1 MGGRGGL
8 SGIRSIGVTG
18 IRAEPSIYKS
28 MVRDKANMLLLSL
41 PKPEP
46 IQIIIRKS
54 FREGKPVVE
63 LVGNAM
69 ITFKAANLTQDRLES
84 WLFRLNKEFA
94 GSKRVLKNK
103 GTVSA
108 SEFDEA
114 TARLRA
120 IKMVRSGIKKL
131 IKEKETVS
139 KKEKR
144 KKK

>member
-8 SGIRSIGVTG
+8 SGIRQIEVTG
-18 IRAEPSIYKS
+18 VRETPSIYRS
-28 MVRDKANMLLLSL
+28 RVRDEANMLLLSL

-69 ITFKAANLTQDRLES
+69 VTFKAANLTEDRLES

-120 IKMVRSGIKKL
+120 IKLVRSGIKKL
-131 IKEKETVS
+131 IKEKKSTKNKS
-139 KKEKR
+139 NK
-144 KKK
+144 